1 MRKRIKKEVKVEG
14 KRTFTYRVNGLDF
27 KANETLAEL
36 LKKLKATDGV
46 TAAEFDYE
54 AEDVTYAI
62 DEWASEYDVLT
73 AVMALFSEI
82 GAELVL
88 DGDGTE
94 TLESKG
100 FTEEVNEEEIK
111 PEEEPKKSVTR
122 EKKEERRS
130 DLAERIVV
138 LGISFVLMI
147 VGLFM
152 KKHETARMWIYM
164 IGFVFAGYATFYTA
178 IEKIAKK
185 EYIGEEAI
193 VTLSS
198 LAFLYLGYQATGCF
212 AMFLYAFLN
221 FARFIGN
228 GFAEKKIDGISE
240 AIENAETEEERA
252 LLRGEKEYLDGLKA
266 RRDAKAESLKK
277 KKVICNLV
285 FLGAGVLVAFV
296 PPLFHIG
303 SYGDLLTSR
312 WLYTGLGI
320 ALFGTAGAYFESVA
334 GDACFFAIGLFGKKI
349 YCNCGEE
356 TFDRLAEVKKV
367 AFDGKGVLTERSCS
381 VVGVTGDREKTLRL
395 FSLAIKGSKHPLAA
409 LADENAEGEVS
420 ERKERENKGV
430 VCLVDGKTVV
440 AGNKKFAEENG
451 IEVPAYEG
459 ENTPVYIAKDG
470 RFTGMLEVLYRVK
483 ENAAGAVRELAGDL
497 GVSSVLVSSDC
508 NSAVSAL
515 GKKVGIARSYSGAS
529 SAYKV
534 KTASEEGTLYVGDN
548 GADDGVK
555 GKCPLAVGM
564 NGIAE
569 KGVSLSDGEIRSLP
583 GLLKS
588 CIARKKAKRA
598 NKVAEI
604 AGKAILLALFLAL
617 KLTGKAD
624 ALWLIL
630 PLAAL
635 VDLFALFN
643 AFRFAK
649 SR

>member
-1 MRKRIKKEVKVEG
+1 MEG

-46 TAAEFDYE
+46 TGAEFDYE

-111 PEEEPKKSVTR
+111 PEEETKKSETK

-130 DLAERIVV
+130 DLAERLVV
-138 LGISFVLMI
+138 LGISLVLMI

-178 IEKIAKK
+178 LEKIAKK

-198 LAFLYLGYQATGCF
+198 LALLYLGYQATGCF

-221 FARFIGN
+221 FMLFLGN
-228 GFAEKKIDGISE
+228 GFAEKKTDGIPE
-240 AIENAETEEERA
+240 AIDNAETEEEKA
-252 LLRGEKEYLDGLKA
+252 ALRGEKEYLDGLKA
-266 RRDAKAESLKK
+266 RRDATAESLKK
-277 KKVICNLV
+277 KKAICNLA
-285 FLGAGVLVAFV
+285 FLGAGVLVAFI
-296 PPLFHIG
+296 PPFFHIK
-303 SYGDLLTSR
+303 SYDSLLTSR
-312 WLYTGLGI
+312 WLYAGI
-320 ALFGTAGAYFESVA
+320 GVALFGTVGTCLASVA
-334 GDACFFAIGLFGKKI
+334 DIARFFAIGLFGKKI

-367 AFDGKGVLTERSCS
+367 AFDGKGVLTERACTL
-381 VVGVTGDREKTLRL
+381 VGITGDREKTLRL
-395 FSLAIKGSKHPLAA
+395 FSLAVKGSKHPLAA

-430 VCLVDGKTVV
+430 ICSVDGKTVV

-451 IEVPAYEG
+451 VEVPAYEG
-459 ENTPVYIAKDG
+459 ENTPVYVAEDG
-470 RFTGMLEVLYRVK
+470 HFTGMLEVSYRVK

-508 NSAVSAL
+508 NAAVSAL
-515 GKKVGIARSYSGAS
+515 GKKVGVPRSYSGAS

-548 GADDGVK
+548 GADGAVK
-555 GKCPLAVGM
+555 EKCPLAVGM

-569 KGVSLSDGEIRSLP
+569 KGISLSDGEIRKLP

-588 CIARKKAKRA
+588 CIAQKRA
-598 NKVAEI
+598 KQANKIGAI
-604 AGKAILLALFLAL
+604 AGKAVLLALFLVL

-630 PLAAL
+630 PLNAL
-635 VDLFALFN
+635 VDLFVFLN
-643 AFRFAK
+643 GFRFAK
-649 SR
+649 G